1 MRSRSPLR
9 LPLLVTVAAV
19 LAVSST
25 IQAWRLQTLE
35 HDAATITLAAQLFI
49 LNGIYWLVPALLAPA
64 IVAITRRYRLGATPW
79 RTALVVH
86 LASAAGFTIIH
97 TLAILVTRALLF
109 PYGGRVQATISW
121 GAYLQRNY
129 LMQLDWMIA
138 TYFFLVGLGHAVEYW
153 HEAEERTVNGERL
166 QRQLA
171 EAQLRVLER
180 QLHPHFLFNTLHTV
194 SALMRTDVDAADD
207 IIDRLSDLLRLSLRQ
222 RGQEVT
228 VRDELELLR
237 KYLDIEQMRFRDRL
251 AVSVDVAEETLDA
264 MVPHFVLQPIVENA
278 VLHGIAPR
286 ARTGRIDIR
295 AFRDGSDLRLE
306 VSDTGDGVP
315 ETQLTALNH
324 GIGLGNTRARL
335 EHLYG
340 SSQRLKC
347 ENVDGGGFRVSIAV
361 PFRTER
367 RAIEAQVGVGEE
379 VA

>member
-1 MRSRSPLR
+1 
-9 LPLLVTVAAV
+9 
-19 LAVSST
+19 
-25 IQAWRLQTLE
+25 
-35 HDAATITLAAQLFI
+35 
-49 LNGIYWLVPALLAPA
+49 
-64 IVAITRRYRLGATPW
+64 
-79 RTALVVH
+79 VH
-86 LASAAGFTIIH
+86 LASATAFSVVH
-97 TLAILVTRALLF
+97 TVAILTTRALLF
-109 PYGGRVQATISW
+109 PYGGRVQASVSW

-153 HEAEERTVNGERL
+153 HEAEERAVNSERL

-171 EAQLRVLER
+171 EAQLRALER

-194 SALMRTDVDAADD
+194 SALMRSDVDAADD

-251 AVSVDVAEETLDA
+251 AVSVDIAEETLDA

-278 VLHGIAPR
+278 VRHGIAPR
-286 ARTGRIDIR
+286 ARAGRVDIR
-295 AFRDGSDLRLE
+295 ALHDSGDLRLE
-306 VSDTGDGVP
+306 VYDTGDGVP
-315 ETQLTALNH
+315 ETQLVALNH

-340 SSQRLKC
+340 ASQRLMC
-347 ENVDGGGFRVSIAV
+347 ENVAGGGFRVSITI

-367 RAIEAQVGVGEE
+367 RIVDPPVGVSEE